1 MAVVED
7 NKAGSD
13 DPADAIRYRLDQQR
27 ILARFGG
34 IALRS
39 RDIDEIV
46 RAAVE
51 LAAEGMRTRLAK
63 FLHHDGE
70 GGTLVV
76 RAGVGWREGVVGGAE
91 MGDDMASP
99 AGFAFRTG
107 EAVISNH
114 LDQEKRFRTPGFM
127 ADHGV
132 KRAINVLV
140 EANGKRFGVLEV
152 DSRKD
157 GRFEEDDLAFM
168 QGFANLIGVAIER
181 LEAEA
186 QLRAAIEHQELLTR
200 EASHRVKN
208 SLAMVSAML
217 NLQMRED
224 DDPRVQ
230 RLLGDAQ
237 ARIVAIG
244 QAHDQLWQGDR
255 VGVVALDRLLCG
267 IIDQLREQAPSHAI
281 DCDIAALTV
290 SGDTAIPLGLLV
302 TELVTN
308 AVKYAYGDGGGPV
321 EVVTRCDD
329 GELLLTVTDHGVGL
343 PAGFDPTAAR
353 PTSLGMRMVASL
365 SRQLGGTLAF
375 EHAGPGTRAVFAMP
389 LPGAV

>member
-1 MAVVED
+1 MSVVEE
-7 NKAGSD
+7 NGAGSD
-13 DPADAIRYRLDQQR
+13 DPADTIRYRLDQQR
-27 ILARFGG
+27 ILAEFGG

-51 LAAEGMRTRLAK
+51 LAARGMRTRLAK
-63 FLHHDGE
+63 FLHHDAAR
-70 GGTLVV
+70 GGLIV
-76 RAGVGWREGVVGGAE
+76 RAGIGWNEGVVGAAD
-91 MGDDMASP
+91 MGEDLGSP
-99 AGFAFRTG
+99 AGFAFQTG
-107 EAVISNH
+107 KAVISNH
-114 LDQEKRFRTPGFM
+114 LRDEKRFRTPGFM
-127 ADHGV
+127 AEHGV

-152 DSRKD
+152 DSRSD

-181 LEAEA
+181 LDAEA
-186 QLRAAIEHQELLTR
+186 SLRAAIEHQELLTR

-230 RLLGDAQ
+230 RMLGDAQ

-267 IIDQLREQAPSHAI
+267 IVDQLREQAPDHAI
-281 DCDIAALTV
+281 DCDIAPLVV

-321 EVVTRCDD
+321 RIETRCDD
-329 GELLLTVTDHGVGL
+329 GALTMTVVDEGVGL
-343 PAGFDPTAAR
+343 PDGLDPAASR
-353 PTSLGMRMVASL
+353 PTSLGMRMVTSL
-365 SRQLGGTLAF
+365 TRQLGGTLVF
-375 EHAGPGTRAVFAMP
+375 EDAGPGTRVVFAMP
-389 LPGAV
+389 LPEGV

>member
-1 MAVVED
+1 M
-7 NKAGSD
+7 
-13 DPADAIRYRLDQQR
+13 RYRLDQQR
-27 ILARFGG
+27 ILAEFGG

-51 LAAEGMRTRLAK
+51 LAARGMRTRLAK
-63 FLHHDGE
+63 FLHHDAAR
-70 GGTLVV
+70 GGLIV
-76 RAGVGWREGVVGGAE
+76 RAGIGWNEGVVGGAE
-91 MGDDMASP
+91 MGDDLGSP
-99 AGFAFRTG
+99 AGFAFQTG

-114 LDQEKRFRTPGFM
+114 LRDEKRFRTPDFM

-152 DSRKD
+152 DSRSD

-186 QLRAAIEHQELLTR
+186 GLRAAIEHQELLTR

-230 RLLGDAQ
+230 RMLGDAQ

-244 QAHDQLWQGDR
+244 QAHDQLWQGER
-255 VGVVALDRLLCG
+255 VGVVALDNLLCG
-267 IIDQLREQAPSHAI
+267 IVDQLREQAPDHAI
-281 DCDIAALTV
+281 DCDIAPLVV
-290 SGDTAIPLGLLV
+290 SGDTAIPLGLLL

-321 EVVTRCDD
+321 RIETRCDD
-329 GELLLTVTDHGVGL
+329 GALTMTVVDRGVGM
-343 PAGFDPTAAR
+343 PADLDPMVSR
-353 PTSLGMRMVASL
+353 PTSLGMRMVSSL
-365 SRQLGGTLAF
+365 TRQLGGTLAF
-375 EHAGPGTRAVFAMP
+375 EDAGPGTRVVFSMP
-389 LPGAV
+389 LPEGV

>member
-1 MAVVED
+1 MVEE
-7 NKAGSD
+7 NGAGSN

-27 ILARFGG
+27 ILAEFGG

-51 LAAEGMRTRLAK
+51 LAARGMRTRLAK
-63 FLHHDGE
+63 FLHHDAAR
-70 GGTLVV
+70 GGLIV
-76 RAGVGWREGVVGGAE
+76 RAGIGWNEGVVGGAE
-91 MGDDMASP
+91 MGDDLGSP
-99 AGFAFRTG
+99 AGFAFQTG

-114 LDQEKRFRTPGFM
+114 LRDEKRFRTPGFM

-152 DSRKD
+152 DSRSD

-186 QLRAAIEHQELLTR
+186 NLRAAIEHQELLTR

-230 RLLGDAQ
+230 RMLGDAQ

-244 QAHDQLWQGDR
+244 QAHDQLWQGER

-267 IIDQLREQAPSHAI
+267 IVDQLREQAPDHAI
-281 DCDIAALTV
+281 DCDIAPLTV
-290 SGDTAIPLGLLV
+290 SGDTAIPMGLLL

-308 AVKYAYGDGGGPV
+308 AVKYAYGEGGGPV
-321 EVVTRCDD
+321 RIETRCDD
-329 GELLLTVTDHGVGL
+329 GALTLTVIDQGVGL
-343 PAGFDPTAAR
+343 PADLDPTVAR
-353 PTSLGMRMVASL
+353 PTSLGMRMVNSL

-375 EHAGPGTRAVFAMP
+375 ENARPGTRVVFSMP
-389 LPGAV
+389 LPEGV

>member
-1 MAVVED
+1 MAIVEE
-7 NKAGSD
+7 NGAGSD

-27 ILARFGG
+27 ILAEFGG

-46 RAAVE
+46 RASVE
-51 LAAEGMRTRLAK
+51 LAARGMRTRLAK
-63 FLHHDGE
+63 FLHHDAAR
-70 GGTLVV
+70 GGLIV
-76 RAGVGWREGVVGGAE
+76 RAGIGWNDGVVGGAE

-99 AGFAFRTG
+99 AGFAFQTG

-114 LDQEKRFRTPGFM
+114 LRDEKRFRTPGFM

-140 EANGKRFGVLEV
+140 EANGNRFGVLEV
-152 DSRKD
+152 DSRSD

-181 LEAEA
+181 LEAEDS
-186 QLRAAIEHQELLTR
+186 LRAAIEHQELLTR

-230 RLLGDAQ
+230 RMLGDAQ

-267 IIDQLREQAPSHAI
+267 IVDQLKEQAPDHAI
-281 DCDIAALTV
+281 DCDIAPLVV
-290 SGDTAIPLGLLV
+290 SGDTAIPLGLLL

-308 AVKYAYGDGGGPV
+308 AIKYAYAEGGGPV
-321 EVVTRCDD
+321 RIATRCDD
-329 GELLLTVTDHGVGL
+329 GQLSMEVVDRGQGL
-343 PAGFDPTAAR
+343 PAGFDPAAAR

-365 SRQLGGTLAF
+365 ARQLGGTLTFDDA
-375 EHAGPGTRAVFAMP
+375 APGTHVAFVMP
-389 LPGAV
+389 LPEAV

>member
-1 MAVVED
+1 MVEE
-7 NKAGSD
+7 NGGGSD

-27 ILARFGG
+27 ILAEFGG

-51 LAAEGMRTRLAK
+51 LAARGMRTRLAK
-63 FLHHDGE
+63 FLHHDAAR
-70 GGTLVV
+70 GGLIV
-76 RAGVGWREGVVGGAE
+76 RAGIGWDEGVVGGAE
-91 MGDDMASP
+91 MGDDLGSP
-99 AGFAFRTG
+99 AGFAFQTG

-114 LDQEKRFRTPGFM
+114 LRDEKRFRTPGFM
-127 ADHGV
+127 AEHGV

-152 DSRKD
+152 DSRSD

-181 LEAEA
+181 LEAEDN
-186 QLRAAIEHQELLTR
+186 LRAAIEHQELLTR

-230 RLLGDAQ
+230 RMLGDAQ

-244 QAHDQLWQGDR
+244 QAHDQLWQSER

-267 IIDQLREQAPSHAI
+267 IVDQLREQAPDHAI
-281 DCDIAALTV
+281 DCDTVPLLV

-308 AVKYAYGDGGGPV
+308 AVKYAYGEGGGPV
-321 EVVTRCDD
+321 RIETRCDD
-329 GELLLTVTDHGVGL
+329 GALTMTVVDRGVGL
-343 PAGFDPTAAR
+343 PADIDPIASR
-353 PTSLGMRMVASL
+353 PTSLGMRMVTSL
-365 SRQLGGTLAF
+365 TRQLGGTLAF
-375 EHAGPGTRAVFAMP
+375 EDAGPGTRVVFSMP
-389 LPGAV
+389 LPEGV

>member
-1 MAVVED
+1 MPVVEE
-7 NKAGSD
+7 NGAGSD

-27 ILARFGG
+27 ILAEFGG

-51 LAAEGMRTRLAK
+51 LAARGMRTRLAK
-63 FLHHDGE
+63 FLHHDAAR
-70 GGTLVV
+70 GGLIV
-76 RAGVGWREGVVGGAE
+76 RAGIGWNEGVVGGAE
-91 MGDDMASP
+91 MGDDLGSP
-99 AGFAFRTG
+99 AGFAFQTG

-114 LDQEKRFRTPGFM
+114 LRDEKRFRTPDFM

-152 DSRKD
+152 DSRSD

-186 QLRAAIEHQELLTR
+186 NLRAAIEHQELLTR

-230 RLLGDAQ
+230 RMLGDAQ

-244 QAHDQLWQGDR
+244 QAHDQLWQGER

-267 IIDQLREQAPSHAI
+267 IADQLREQAPDHAI
-281 DCDIAALTV
+281 ECDIAPLVV
-290 SGDTAIPLGLLV
+290 SGDTAIPLGLLL

-308 AVKYAYGDGGGPV
+308 AVKYAYGEGGGPV
-321 EVVTRCDD
+321 RIVTRCDD
-329 GELLLTVTDHGVGL
+329 GALTMTVVDQGVGL
-343 PAGFDPTAAR
+343 PADLDPTVAR
-353 PTSLGMRMVASL
+353 PTSLGMRMVNSL
-365 SRQLGGTLAF
+365 TRQLGGTLVF
-375 EHAGPGTRAVFAMP
+375 EDAGPGTRVMFSMP
-389 LPGAV
+389 LPEGV

>member
-1 MAVVED
+1 MPVVEE
-7 NKAGSD
+7 NGAGSD

-27 ILARFGG
+27 ILAEFGG

-51 LAAEGMRTRLAK
+51 LAARGMRTRLAK
-63 FLHHDGE
+63 FLHHDAAR
-70 GGTLVV
+70 GGLIV
-76 RAGVGWREGVVGGAE
+76 RAGIGWNEGVVGGAE
-91 MGDDMASP
+91 MGDDLGSP
-99 AGFAFRTG
+99 AGFAFQTG

-114 LDQEKRFRTPGFM
+114 LRDEKRFRTPDFM

-152 DSRKD
+152 DSRSD

-186 QLRAAIEHQELLTR
+186 NLRAAIEHQELLTR

-230 RLLGDAQ
+230 RMLGDAQ

-244 QAHDQLWQGDR
+244 QAHDQLWQGER

-267 IIDQLREQAPSHAI
+267 IVDQLREQAPDHAI
-281 DCDIAALTV
+281 DCDIAPLTV
-290 SGDTAIPLGLLV
+290 SGDTAIPMGLLL

-308 AVKYAYGDGGGPV
+308 AVKYAYGEGGGPV
-321 EVVTRCDD
+321 RIETRCDD
-329 GELLLTVTDHGVGL
+329 GALTMTVVDQGVGL
-343 PAGFDPTAAR
+343 PADLDPMVSR
-353 PTSLGMRMVASL
+353 PTSLGMRMVNSL
-365 SRQLGGTLAF
+365 TRQLGGTLAF
-375 EHAGPGTRAVFAMP
+375 EDAAPGTRVVFSMS
-389 LPGAV
+389 LPEGV

>member
-1 MAVVED
+1 MPVVEE
-7 NKAGSD
+7 NGAGSD

-27 ILARFGG
+27 ILAEFGG

-51 LAAEGMRTRLAK
+51 LAARGMRTRLAK
-63 FLHHDGE
+63 FLHHDAAR
-70 GGTLVV
+70 GGLIV
-76 RAGVGWREGVVGGAE
+76 RAGIGWNEGVVGGAE
-91 MGDDMASP
+91 MGDDLGSP
-99 AGFAFRTG
+99 AGFAFQTG

-114 LDQEKRFRTPGFM
+114 LRDEKRFRTPDFM

-152 DSRKD
+152 DSRSD

-186 QLRAAIEHQELLTR
+186 NLRAAIEHQELLTR

-230 RLLGDAQ
+230 RMLGDAQ

-244 QAHDQLWQGDR
+244 QAHDQLWQGER

-267 IIDQLREQAPSHAI
+267 IADQLREQAPDHAI
-281 DCDIAALTV
+281 DCDIAPLVV
-290 SGDTAIPLGLLV
+290 SGDTAIPLGLLL

-308 AVKYAYGDGGGPV
+308 AVKYAYGEGGGPV
-321 EVVTRCDD
+321 RIVTRCDD
-329 GELLLTVTDHGVGL
+329 GALTMTVVDQGVGL
-343 PAGFDPTAAR
+343 PADLDPTVAR
-353 PTSLGMRMVASL
+353 PTSLGMRMVNSL
-365 SRQLGGTLAF
+365 TRQLGGTLLF
-375 EHAGPGTRAVFAMP
+375 EDAGPGARVVFSMP
-389 LPGAV
+389 LPEGV

>member
-1 MAVVED
+1 MVEE
-7 NKAGSD
+7 NGAGSD

-27 ILARFGG
+27 ILAEFGG

-51 LAAEGMRTRLAK
+51 LAARGMRTRLAK
-63 FLHHDGE
+63 FLHHDAA
-70 GGTLVV
+70 GGGLIV
-76 RAGVGWREGVVGGAE
+76 RAGIGWNEGVVGGAE
-91 MGDDMASP
+91 MGDDLGSP
-99 AGFAFRTG
+99 AGFAFQTG

-114 LDQEKRFRTPGFM
+114 LRDEKRFRTPDFM

-152 DSRKD
+152 DSRSD

-181 LEAEA
+181 LDAEA
-186 QLRAAIEHQELLTR
+186 GLRAAIEHQELLTR

-244 QAHDQLWQGDR
+244 QAHDQLWQGER

-267 IIDQLREQAPSHAI
+267 IIDQLREQAPDHAI
-281 DCDIAALTV
+281 DCDIAPLVV

-308 AVKYAYGDGGGPV
+308 AVKYAYGEGGGAV
-321 EVVTRCDD
+321 RVATRCDD
-329 GELLLTVTDHGVGL
+329 GALSLVVADRGVGL
-343 PAGFDPTAAR
+343 PAGLNPTASR
-353 PTSLGMRMVASL
+353 PTSLGMRMVTSL
-365 SRQLGGTLAF
+365 TRQLGGTLAF
-375 EHAGPGTRAVFAMP
+375 EDSGPGTRVVFSMP
-389 LPGAV
+389 LPEGV

>member
-1 MAVVED
+1 MPVVEE
-7 NKAGSD
+7 NGAGSD

-27 ILARFGG
+27 ILAEFGG
-34 IALRS
+34 VALRS

-51 LAAEGMRTRLAK
+51 LVARGMRTRLAK
-63 FLHHDGE
+63 FLHHDATR
-70 GGTLVV
+70 GGLIV
-76 RAGVGWREGVVGGAE
+76 RAGIGWDEGVVGLAE
-91 MGDDMASP
+91 MGDDLASP

-114 LDQEKRFRTPGFM
+114 LGDEKRFRTPGFM

-140 EANGKRFGVLEV
+140 EANGRRFGVLEV
-152 DSRKD
+152 DSRSD

-186 QLRAAIEHQELLTR
+186 GLRAAIEHQELLTR

-267 IIDQLREQAPSHAI
+267 IVEQLKEQAPDHAI
-281 DCDIAALTV
+281 DCKIEPLVV
-290 SGDTAIPLGLLV
+290 SGDTAIPLGLLL

-308 AVKYAYGDGGGPV
+308 AIKYAYGEGGGAV
-321 EVVTRCDD
+321 QIETRCADGQLSLEVVDR
-329 GELLLTVTDHGVGL
+329 GQGL
-343 PAGFDPTAAR
+343 PAGFDPAAAR
-353 PTSLGMRMVASL
+353 PTSLGMRMVSSL
-365 SRQLGGTLAF
+365 ARQLGGTLSF
-375 EHAGPGTRAVFAMP
+375 EDAGPGTHVSFVMP
-389 LPGAV
+389 LPEAV

>member
-1 MAVVED
+1 MPLVEE
-7 NKAGSD
+7 NGAGSD

-27 ILARFGG
+27 ILAEFGG

-51 LAAEGMRTRLAK
+51 LAARGMRTRLAK
-63 FLHHDGE
+63 FLHRDDQ
-70 GGTLVV
+70 GGALIV
-76 RAGVGWREGVVGGAE
+76 RAGVGWDDGVVGQAE
-91 MGDDMASP
+91 MDNDLASP
-99 AGFAFRTG
+99 AGFAFKTG

-114 LDQEKRFRTPGFM
+114 LRDEKRFRTPDFM

-140 EANGKRFGVLEV
+140 EANGTRFGVLEV
-152 DSRKD
+152 DSRQD

-181 LEAEA
+181 LDAEA
-186 QLRAAIEHQELLTR
+186 SLRAAIEHQELLTR

-224 DDPRVQ
+224 DDPRIQ
-230 RLLGDAQ
+230 RMLGDAQ

-255 VGVVALDRLLCG
+255 VGVVALERLLCG
-267 IIDQLREQAPSHAI
+267 IVDGLREQATDHAI
-281 DCDIAALTV
+281 DCDIAPLVV
-290 SGDTAIPLGLLV
+290 SGDTAIPLGLLL

-308 AVKYAYGDGGGPV
+308 AIKYAYGDGGGPV
-321 EVVTRCDD
+321 SIETRCDNGTLSLVVAD
-329 GELLLTVTDHGVGL
+329 RGVGL
-343 PAGFDPTAAR
+343 PAGLDPNAAR
-353 PTSLGMRMVASL
+353 PTSLGMRMVTSL
-365 SRQLGGTLAF
+365 TRQLGGTLAF
-375 EHAGPGTRAVFAMP
+375 EDGAPGTRVVFAMP
-389 LPGAV
+389 LPEGV

>member
-1 MAVVED
+1 MPVVEE
-7 NKAGSD
+7 NGAGSD
-13 DPADAIRYRLDQQR
+13 GPADAIRYRLDQQR
-27 ILARFGG
+27 ILAEFGG
-34 IALRS
+34 VALRS

-51 LAAEGMRTRLAK
+51 LVARGMRTRLAK
-63 FLHHDGE
+63 FLHHDATR
-70 GGTLVV
+70 GGLIV
-76 RAGVGWREGVVGGAE
+76 RAGIGWDEGVVGLAE
-91 MGDDMASP
+91 MGDDLASP

-114 LDQEKRFRTPGFM
+114 LGDEKRFRTPGFM

-140 EANGKRFGVLEV
+140 EANGRRFGVLEV
-152 DSRKD
+152 DSRSD

-186 QLRAAIEHQELLTR
+186 GLRAAIEHQELLTR

-267 IIDQLREQAPSHAI
+267 IVEQLKEQAPDHAI
-281 DCDIAALTV
+281 DCEIEPLVV
-290 SGDTAIPLGLLV
+290 SGDTAIPLGLLL

-308 AVKYAYGDGGGPV
+308 AIKYAYGEGGGAV
-321 EVVTRCDD
+321 RIETRCADGQLSLEVVDR
-329 GELLLTVTDHGVGL
+329 GQGL
-343 PAGFDPTAAR
+343 PAGFDPAAAR
-353 PTSLGMRMVASL
+353 PTSLGMRMVSSL
-365 SRQLGGTLAF
+365 ARQLGGTLSF
-375 EHAGPGTRAVFAMP
+375 EDAGPGTHVSFVMP
-389 LPGAV
+389 LPEAV

>member
-1 MAVVED
+1 MPVVEE
-7 NKAGSD
+7 NGAGSD

-27 ILARFGG
+27 ILAEFGG

-51 LAAEGMRTRLAK
+51 LAARGMRTRLAK
-63 FLHHDGE
+63 FLHHDPAR
-70 GGTLVV
+70 GGLIV
-76 RAGVGWREGVVGGAE
+76 RAGLGWNEGVVGGAE
-91 MGDDMASP
+91 MGDDLGSP
-99 AGFAFRTG
+99 AGFAFQTG

-114 LDQEKRFRTPGFM
+114 LRDEKRFRTPGFM

-152 DSRKD
+152 DSRSD

-181 LEAEA
+181 LEAE
-186 QLRAAIEHQELLTR
+186 QHLRAAIEHQELLTR
-200 EASHRVKN
+200 EASQRVKN

-244 QAHDQLWQGDR
+244 QAHDQLWQGER

-267 IIDQLREQAPSHAI
+267 IVDQLREQAPDHAI
-281 DCDIAALTV
+281 DCDIAPLVV
-290 SGDTAIPLGLLV
+290 SGDTAIPMGLLL

-308 AVKYAYGDGGGPV
+308 AVKYAYGEGGGPV
-321 EVVTRCDD
+321 RIVTRCDD
-329 GELLLTVTDHGVGL
+329 GALTMTVTDQGVGL
-343 PAGFDPTAAR
+343 PADLDPTVAR
-353 PTSLGMRMVASL
+353 PTSLGMRMVNSL
-365 SRQLGGTLAF
+365 TRQLGGTLAF
-375 EHAGPGTRAVFAMP
+375 EDAAPGTRVVFSMP
-389 LPGAV
+389 LPEGV

>member
-1 MAVVED
+1 MPVVEE
-7 NKAGSD
+7 NGAGSN
-13 DPADAIRYRLDQQR
+13 DPADTVRYRLDQQR
-27 ILARFGG
+27 ILAEFGG

-51 LAAEGMRTRLAK
+51 LAARGMRTRLAK
-63 FLHHDGE
+63 FLHRDGQ
-70 GGTLVV
+70 GGALIV
-76 RAGVGWREGVVGGAE
+76 RAGIGWDDGVVGQAE

-114 LDQEKRFRTPGFM
+114 LREEKRFRTPDFM

-140 EANGKRFGVLEV
+140 EANGTRFGVLEV
-152 DSRKD
+152 DSRQD

-181 LEAEA
+181 LDAEA
-186 QLRAAIEHQELLTR
+186 NLRAAIEHQELLTR

-230 RLLGDAQ
+230 RMLGDAQ

-267 IIDQLREQAPSHAI
+267 IVDGLREQAPDHAI
-281 DCDIAALTV
+281 DCDIAPLVV

-308 AVKYAYGDGGGPV
+308 AIKYAYGDGGGPV
-321 EVVTRCDD
+321 WIETCCDD
-329 GELLLTVTDHGVGL
+329 GALTLVVADRGVGL
-343 PAGFDPTAAR
+343 PAGLDPNAAR
-353 PTSLGMRMVASL
+353 PTSLGMRMVTSL
-365 SRQLGGTLAF
+365 TRQLGGTLAF
-375 EHAGPGTRAVFAMP
+375 EDAGPGTRAVFAMP
-389 LPGAV
+389 LPEGV